1 MPRTPGKVPSYCHHK
16 ASGRAVV
23 RIDGR
28 DHYLGQYGCDD
39 SHAEYQRLIAQWRRS
54 RHPTASASQA
64 AFATTDPALT
74 VCEVLVQYCEF
85 ARGYYSEHGETTKEF
100 VEMGYAL
107 RPVRELY
114 GNTLAGEF
122 GPLALKA
129 VRQHM
134 VELDLSRGVI
144 NHRVNRIKRFFKWA
158 VSEQLIPPAVH
169 EGLRT
174 VSGLKKG
181 RTTARETDPVSPVDD
196 AHVDPVLSQ
205 VSPQVAA
212 MIQLQRRTGMRP
224 GEVVMM
230 RACDIDTDIKDGEHV
245 WIYQPFT
252 HKMAWRGH
260 RRQIPIG
267 PHAQEVL
274 RPYLNRPPEAFLFSP
289 REAEAHRNAIRTA
302 NRRTPMTPSQ
312 SARSTKTHP
321 KRPRRARYDTA
332 SYRQA
337 VRYGIKK
344 LNTLRAQEG
353 LEPIPNWCPLQL
365 RHSRAT
371 EVNERFGIEAAAVS
385 LGHAHADVTKVYAER
400 NFKLARKVAR
410 ESG

>member
-1 MPRTPGKVPSYCHHK
+1 VPRTPGKVPSYCHHK

-28 DHYLGQYGCDD
+28 DHYLGPYGCDD
-39 SHAEYQRLIAQWRRS
+39 SHAEYQRLIAQWRHS
-54 RHPTASASQA
+54 RHRQTTTASQA
-64 AFATTDPALT
+64 VFATTDPGLT
-74 VCEVLVQYCEF
+74 VREVLVRYCEF
-85 ARGYYSEHGETTKEF
+85 ARGYYSENGETTKEF
-100 VEMGYAL
+100 VEMGYAV

-114 GNTLAGEF
+114 GNTMAGEF

-134 VELDLSRGVI
+134 MELDLSRGVI

-169 EGLRT
+169 EGLPT
-174 VSGLKKG
+174 VSGLEKG
-181 RTTARETDPVSPVDD
+181 RTVARETEPVRPVDD
-196 AHVDPVLSQ
+196 THIDPVLSQ

-230 RACDIDTDIKDGEHV
+230 RACDIDIDADV
-245 WIYQPFT
+245 WIYQPDA

-267 PHAQEVL
+267 PYAQKVL
-274 RPYLNRPPEAFLFSP
+274 KPYLNRPAETFLFSP
-289 REAEAHRNAIRTA
+289 REAETHRNAIRKA

-312 SARSTKTHP
+312 SERSAKKHP

-337 VRYGIKK
+337 VRYGINKINK
-344 LNTLRAQEG
+344 LRATEG

-400 NFKLARKVAR
+400 NLTLAMKVAR
-410 ESG
+410 ETG

>member
-1 MPRTPGKVPSYCHHK
+1 MPRSPGKVPSYCHHK

-28 DHYLGQYGCDD
+28 DHYLGPYGCDD

-54 RHPTASASQA
+54 RHRQTATASQA
-64 AFATTDPALT
+64 VFATTDPALT
-74 VCEVLVQYCEF
+74 VCEVLVRYCEF
-85 ARGYYSEHGETTKEF
+85 ARGYYSENGETTKEF

-144 NHRVNRIKRFFKWA
+144 NHRVNRIKRCFKWV

-174 VSGLKKG
+174 VCGLIKG
-181 RTTARETDPVSPVDD
+181 RTTARETAPITPVDN
-196 AHVDPVLSQ
+196 AHVAPVLPQ

-212 MIQLQRRTGMRP
+212 MIQLQRLTGMRP
-224 GEVVMM
+224 GEVVTM
-230 RACDIDTDIKDGEHV
+230 RVCDIDTSGDV
-245 WIYQPFT
+245 WIYQPDT
-252 HKMAWRGH
+252 HKMEWRGH
-260 RRQIPIG
+260 QRQIPIG
-267 PHAQEVL
+267 PHAQKVL
-274 RPYLNRPPEAFLFSP
+274 KPFLNRSTNANLFSP
-289 REAEAHRNAIRTA
+289 KEAEIHRNEMRRAS
-302 NRRTPMTPSQ
+302 RRTPMTPSQ
-312 SARSTKTHP
+312 SRRSAKKHP
-321 KRPRRARYDTA
+321 KRPRRTSYDTC
-332 SYRQA
+332 SYRQGIK
-337 VRYGIKK
+337 YGIKK
-344 LNTLRAQEG
+344 LNKLRAKKG
-353 LEPIPNWCPLQL
+353 SEPIPSWCPLQL

-371 EVNERFGIEAAAVS
+371 EVNEQFGIEAAAVS

-400 NFKLARKVAR
+400 NLKLAIKVAR
-410 ESG
+410 ETG